1 MTREVPTL
9 APVVFLLYVA
19 NLITAISLLFFRKKQ
34 VGSTLAWLL
43 IFAFIPWLGF
53 LLYFF
58 FGSTQKL
65 RLFSRQYQ
73 PSPALAQYTESP
85 AENNRALLTGRFNL
99 NSQGREG
106 YRDLIL
112 MNLRGASAIYT
123 QDNGA
128 ELLRDGQ
135 QKYGRLFDDIE
146 NAQESIHVLYFI
158 LKAKDDVGRRFLS
171 LLARKARQ
179 GVKVRLIYD
188 TLGCLKT
195 RSADFDE
202 LVEAGGMVYGYLPSL
217 LRTLVQVNYR
227 MHRKMVIIDGRVAYT
242 GGINIGDDYLGKDPK
257 IYPWRDTSI
266 RLTGPCVREVQ
277 QRFIRDWV
285 YLDAQSPRP
294 YVEKIDSNENLACL
308 LRQPPA
314 AGGAGVQIVCSGPD
328 SQYPHTKEC
337 YLRMIYHA
345 KRYRYI
351 QTPYFIPDETLL
363 AALRS
368 ASRAGVDVR
377 LMIPGVPD
385 KPYAYHVTMW
395 HVGELL
401 RCGIRV
407 YRYPGFLHAKTV
419 VLDDMAASVGSTNLD
434 MRSFDLDYEIN
445 ALVYDRAFA
454 MACRWTFEQDQA
466 VSRQL
471 TPEEYRRRPL
481 SDKIKESVLRL
492 VTPLM

>member
-9 APVVFLLYVA
+9 APVVFLLYLA

-158 LKAKDDVGRRFLS
+158 CWPARPGRAS
-171 LLARKARQ
+171 K
-179 GVKVRLIYD
+179 
-188 TLGCLKT
+188 
-195 RSADFDE
+195 
-202 LVEAGGMVYGYLPSL
+202 
-217 LRTLVQVNYR
+217 
-227 MHRKMVIIDGRVAYT
+227 
-242 GGINIGDDYLGKDPK
+242 
-257 IYPWRDTSI
+257 
-266 RLTGPCVREVQ
+266 
-277 QRFIRDWV
+277 
-285 YLDAQSPRP
+285 
-294 YVEKIDSNENLACL
+294 
-308 LRQPPA
+308 
-314 AGGAGVQIVCSGPD
+314 SG
-328 SQYPHTKEC
+328 
-337 YLRMIYHA
+337 
-345 KRYRYI
+345 
-351 QTPYFIPDETLL
+351 
-363 AALRS
+363 
-368 ASRAGVDVR
+368 
-377 LMIPGVPD
+377 
-385 KPYAYHVTMW
+385 
-395 HVGELL
+395 
-401 RCGIRV
+401 
-407 YRYPGFLHAKTV
+407 
-419 VLDDMAASVGSTNLD
+419 
-434 MRSFDLDYEIN
+434 
-445 ALVYDRAFA
+445 
-454 MACRWTFEQDQA
+454 
-466 VSRQL
+466 
-471 TPEEYRRRPL
+471 
-481 SDKIKESVLRL
+481 
-492 VTPLM
+492 